1 MFLLNKNVE
10 KIKNKTGIISA
21 QIWLTISKEN
31 NNNLKNNVTQIF
43 DIDEAKP
50 HIYMKYEQNLKSLEI
65 LKDFYFELIKF
76 GKEWE
81 KDEDAI
87 LNYYEN
93 FSI

>member
-31 NNNLKNNVTQIF
+31 NNNLKNNVTHIF

-50 HIYMKYEQNLKSLEI
+50 HI
-65 LKDFYFELIKF
+65 FY
-76 GKEWE
+76 
-81 KDEDAI
+81 
-87 LNYYEN
+87 
-93 FSI
+93 